1 MNYIV
6 LEKLKENPKYLE
18 FLRSN
23 SNWYKKLNRNFR
35 DYDNFVNEMK
45 IKYKLRTIDRID
57 SVVDSVSL
65 ITKIM
70 SFKD

>member
-23 SNWYKKLNRNFR
+23 SNWYKILNRNFR